1 MDSAANHFTDSL
13 VLWIK
18 RMHLRMIDMKTR
30 LEFIVLENLHV
41 HLKTHNKV
49 GRKKSRANKGNI

>member
-1 MDSAANHFTDSL
+1 MDKKDAPKD
-13 VLWIK
+13 
-18 RMHLRMIDMKTR
+18 DMKTR

-49 GRKKSRANKGNI
+49 GRKNITSKQRKHLRSEYAMTKLCNDIK

>member
-1 MDSAANHFTDSL
+1 MDKKDAPKD
-13 VLWIK
+13 
-18 RMHLRMIDMKTR
+18 DMKTR

-49 GRKKSRANKGNI
+49 LRKKSRANKGNI